1 MNVFPERKD
10 EYAQLIAGYVGIKD
24 EAVNKRLCDIMSYV
38 IAENDMW
45 HTQPDVM
52 EISLERLRLG
62 LPEEDF
68 ALMDENQAD
77 AVLCLLTH
85 KTEKRNLGRMCI
97 EKMSYKW
104 QTKDHDNFF
113 VHKSHEADQIA
124 MYLLHAP
131 KDDVPSLIAPYVK
144 LVGRNNYDEPL
155 MTSLLLCAAQYEK
168 YENFWIA
175 WYELYP
181 TIIYYGKACYYDR
194 VLNEYLFN
202 PMFLMQN
209 YDDWFRLEEKDLDFF
224 KRVVHDIGNN
234 PLVLF
239 DLSKVFATIGRNL
252 QKQSISL
259 FANIV
264 ENHQIKL
271 MDEKE
276 TIVFY
281 LEKIVKRVRTDY
293 ADEINKNQTL
303 RNDLIT
309 VLEFLRENDSTDSQL
324 LLNNL

>member
-1 MNVFPERKD
+1 
-10 EYAQLIAGYVGIKD
+10 
-24 EAVNKRLCDIMSYV
+24 
-38 IAENDMW
+38 
-45 HTQPDVM
+45 
-52 EISLERLRLG
+52 
-62 LPEEDF
+62 
-68 ALMDENQAD
+68 
-77 AVLCLLTH
+77 
-85 KTEKRNLGRMCI
+85 
-97 EKMSYKW
+97 
-104 QTKDHDNFF
+104 
-113 VHKSHEADQIA
+113 
-124 MYLLHAP
+124 
-131 KDDVPSLIAPYVK
+131 
-144 LVGRNNYDEPL
+144 
-155 MTSLLLCAAQYEK
+155 
-168 YENFWIA
+168 
-175 WYELYP
+175 
-181 TIIYYGKACYYDR
+181 
-194 VLNEYLFN
+194 
-202 PMFLMQN
+202 MQN

-303 RNDLIT
+303 RNDLIV